1 MDFYLLSYPI
11 PGLNARKIDQTYFFE
26 CSLHFVE
33 GGAIILKYII
43 AKAGIIMTPE
53 EFDINF
59 DFDKIY
65 GDDSTSGKCSFDDD
79 FDLDAALARELG
91 PDFDRLFEEEYAAA
105 QAALNE
111 QMATEKKTE
120 ADMDATRIRFE
131 IGYDDK
137 EKLEDEGKEEEAEE
151 EEEETDEDEAE
162 GAPREAEEIRQNPIF
177 SFVDFDEE
185 EDDQHQDDLDDP
197 DEDLSSLFTAVTAK
211 RENFFDDGPEPI
223 AEDEEEE
230 AEDEQTEKPK
240 FDLSAV
246 TAWLAPAGAII
257 KDNAQRFVSA
267 LKECKPGKMDRRAK
281 RRFKDDVL
289 PVLIGGAA
297 LVVCMVFI
305 GCSLS
310 RNLNSED
317 RKQAAIQASIAQA
330 EAEAAAAAEITN
342 TLNTAAIQAAG
353 YDYQAAI
360 NTLDAYKTADRGLT
374 AEMTAA
380 RAKYAEAV
388 NNLVIWDDPTAIP
401 NLSFHV
407 LIADS
412 NRAYA
417 DSLASSYK
425 TNFVT
430 TEQFSDILDQ
440 LYANDYV
447 LVNLASCLTE
457 NADGSAT
464 VQPIYLPEGKKP
476 IMITETLVNYFAYM
490 VDSDKDGMPDAK
502 GAGFANKLV
511 LQDGKVQAAYV
522 DSTGNEMVGDY
533 DLVPILGSFIENHP
547 DFSYRGA
554 KAILAVTGEEG
565 IFGWRNA
572 ADAAEVVAALKAD
585 GYQIACNTY
594 GNLNY
599 GVSSVDVIKADLDKW
614 NKDVKPT
621 LGDIDILVLARGGEI
636 SAASSQFQTL
646 REAGFSYILDAGAA
660 GTALQDGCFHQNR
673 IMVLGS
679 NLGSNAYAAYFTLSN

>member
-1 MDFYLLSYPI
+1 MAFYLLSYPI
-11 PGLNARKIDQTYFFE
+11 PGLIARKIDEAYFFE

-33 GGAIILKYII
+33 GGAIILEYII

-59 DFDKIY
+59 DFDKLY
-65 GDDSTSGKCSFDDD
+65 GDDSTSDKCSFDDD

-111 QMATEKKTE
+111 QMATAKEPE

-131 IGYDDK
+131 IGHDDK
-137 EKLEDEGKEEEAEE
+137 DKMEEDDDEDEE
-151 EEEETDEDEAE
+151 EEDEDAPKEA
-162 GAPREAEEIRQNPIF
+162 AEVRKNPIF
-177 SFVDFDEE
+177 GFVDFDEE
-185 EDDQHQDDLDDP
+185 DDDQTQDDP
-197 DEDLSSLFTAVTAK
+197 DEDLSSLFNAVTAQ
-211 RENFFDDGPEPI
+211 RESFFDEGPEPQ
-223 AEDEEEE
+223 AEDEEDEE
-230 AEDEQTEKPK
+230 EDEQKAKPK
-240 FDLSAV
+240 LDLSAM
-246 TAWLAPAGAII
+246 TAWLAPAGAVI

-310 RNLNSED
+310 RNFNSED
-317 RKQAAIQASIAQA
+317 RKQAAIEASIAQA

-360 NTLDAYKTADRGLT
+360 DTLDAYKTADRGLT
-374 AEMTAA
+374 EEMTAA

-388 NNLVIWDDPTAIP
+388 NTLVIWDDPTAIP

-407 LIADS
+407 LIADP

-417 DSLASSYK
+417 DSLAGSYK

-440 LYANDYV
+440 LHAGGYV
-447 LVNLASCLTE
+447 LVNLDSCLTE

-490 VDSDKDGMPDAK
+490 VDSDKDGTPDK
-502 GAGFANKLV
+502 GGAGFANQLV
-511 LQDGKVQAAYV
+511 LQDGKITANYV
-522 DSTGNEMVGDY
+522 DAEGNQTTGNY
-533 DLVPILGSFIENHP
+533 DLVPILNSFIEEHP

-565 IFGWRNA
+565 VFGWRNISEA
-572 ADAAEVVAALKAD
+572 GAVIEALKAD
-585 GYQIACNTY
+585 GYQIACNSY
-594 GNLNY
+594 ANLNY
-599 GVSSVDVIKADLDKW
+599 GASSINDVKADLDKW
-614 NKDVKPT
+614 NQDVKSV

-636 SAASSQFQTL
+636 SATSSQYQII
-646 REAGFSYILDAGAA
+646 REAGFSYILDAGTG
-660 GTALQDGCFHQNR
+660 GTTLQDGCFHQNR

-679 NLGSNAYAAYFTLSN
+679 NLSSNAYAAYFTLAN